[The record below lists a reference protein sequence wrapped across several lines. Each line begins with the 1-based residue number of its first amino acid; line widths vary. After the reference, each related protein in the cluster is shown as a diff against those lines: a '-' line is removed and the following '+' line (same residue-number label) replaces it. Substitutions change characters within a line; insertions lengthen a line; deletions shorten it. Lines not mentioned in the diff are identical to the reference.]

1 MDLDIAFILSGSR
14 SFGFEQFKLLR
25 VFVVS
30 LLNSLPR
37 TGTHV
42 GVVLFSETAT
52 SYFSPNWKQD
62 LDTVAR
68 RLKTYHY
75 SDSKANTAAG
85 LDYAR
90 TELFNSDRSGVP
102 DIAIVVTDGK
112 SNLDTEMT
120 IPSAR
125 ALHNSG
131 VRIISV
137 GVGTS
142 INETEIKAI
151 SSPPQQKG
159 RDYFTSPDLQGVLDS
174 LNSRFGITL
183 IPVTMST
190 TEPATFFPPRS
201 TTTQGEILFHTHFFI
216 IIHYFHSYHN
226 TLIGITGL
234 HGDLLSIRL
243 TVAVL
248 IYQKVIKYIYKYI
261 YIIVHIDI

>member
-1 MDLDIAFILSGSR
+1 MDLDIVFILSGSR
-14 SFGFEQFKLLR
+14 SIGFEQFNQLR

-30 LLNSLPR
+30 VLNSLPR

-42 GVVLFSETAT
+42 GVVLFTGTAT
-52 SYFSPNWKQD
+52 SYFSPNWQQD
-62 LDTVAR
+62 LDRVSRA
-68 RLKTYHY
+68 LNTYHY
-75 SDSKANTAAG
+75 SDALGNTAAG

-90 TELFNSDRSGVP
+90 TQLFSRDRSGVP

-112 SNLDTEMT
+112 SNLDTERT

-142 INETEIKAI
+142 INETEIKRI

-159 RDYFTSPDLQGVLDS
+159 WDYFTSPDLQGVIDS
-174 LNSRFGITL
+174 LNFRFGITL

-190 TEPATFFPPRS
+190 TEPATLFPPWS
-201 TTTQGEILFHTHFFI
+201 TTTQGEILVC
-216 IIHYFHSYHN
+216 
-226 TLIGITGL
+226 
-234 HGDLLSIRL
+234 R
-243 TVAVL
+243 
-248 IYQKVIKYIYKYI
+248 
-261 YIIVHIDI
+261 

>member
-1 MDLDIAFILSGSR
+1 MDLDVVFILSGSR
-14 SFGFEQFKLLR
+14 SIGFEQFKQLQI
-25 VFVVS
+25 FVVS
-30 LLNSLPR
+30 VLNSLPR

-52 SYFSPNWKQD
+52 SYFFPNWQQD
-62 LDTVAR
+62 LDRVAR
-68 RLKTYHY
+68 YLSAYHY
-75 SDSKANTAAG
+75 SDSVANTAAG

-90 TELFNSDRSGVP
+90 TQLFSRDRSGVP
-102 DIAIVVTDGK
+102 EVAIVVTDGK
-112 SNLDTEMT
+112 SNVDTERT

-142 INETEIKAI
+142 INETEIKGI

-159 RDYFTSPDLQGVLDS
+159 RDYFTSPDLQGVIDS

-190 TEPATFFPPRS
+190 TKAATFSPPRS
-201 TTTQGEILFHTHFFI
+201 TTTQGEILVC
-216 IIHYFHSYHN
+216 
-226 TLIGITGL
+226 
-234 HGDLLSIRL
+234 R
-243 TVAVL
+243 
-248 IYQKVIKYIYKYI
+248 
-261 YIIVHIDI
+261 

>member
-1 MDLDIAFILSGSR
+1 MCCTIENQSANLMVMTLFSGCSMDLDIAFILSGSR
-14 SFGFEQFKLLR
+14 TLGKEQFNQLR

-42 GVVLFSETAT
+42 GVVLFSKTAT
-52 SYFSPNWKQD
+52 SYFFPNWQQD
-62 LDTVAR
+62 LDRVAR
-68 RLKTYHY
+68 LLNTYHY
-75 SDSKANTAAG
+75 SDSLANTAAG

-90 TELFNSDRSGVP
+90 TQLFNRDRPGVP
-102 DIAIVVTDGK
+102 DIAIIVTDGK
-112 SNLDTEMT
+112 SNVKIERTF
-120 IPSAR
+120 PSAR

-142 INETEIKAI
+142 INETEIKGI

-216 IIHYFHSYHN
+216 MIHYFHSYHI
-226 TLIGITGL
+226 TLIGIT
-234 HGDLLSIRL
+234 
-243 TVAVL
+243 
-248 IYQKVIKYIYKYI
+248 
-261 YIIVHIDI
+261 